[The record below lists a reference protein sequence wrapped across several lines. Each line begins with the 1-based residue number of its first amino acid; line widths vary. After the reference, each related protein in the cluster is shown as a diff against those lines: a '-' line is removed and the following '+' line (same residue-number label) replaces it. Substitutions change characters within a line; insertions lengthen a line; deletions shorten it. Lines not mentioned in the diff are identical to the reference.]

1 MKNKNRLI
9 VSGFPALGKTY
20 VTETFLERGYNV
32 QDSDSSGF
40 SKHEDFPKNYLDYI
54 RNSDANL
61 IFVSTHESV
70 VNGILNDPE
79 LNENYHIVM
88 PSFGMKDEIIDRM
101 IRRGSPEALCEIVM
115 NNYNDWIFE
124 LLKLNT
130 NLHVLSSG
138 QYMSDFVYVNCHGKF
153 VVL

>member
-1 MKNKNRLI
+1 MNNTKKLI
-9 VSGFPALGKTY
+9 VSAFPALGKTY
-20 VTETFLERGYNV
+20 VTDTFIERGYNV

-40 SKHEDFPKNYLDYI
+40 SKHADFPKNYLEYI
-54 RNSDANL
+54 QNSDANL

-70 VNGILNDPE
+70 VNGIINDPK
-79 LNENYHIVM
+79 LNENYHIVI
-88 PSFGMKDEIIDRM
+88 PHFHMKDEIIDRM

-124 LLKLNT
+124 LVELNR

-138 QYMSDFVYVNCHGKF
+138 QYLSDVVYVNCHGKF
-153 VVL
+153 AIL

>member
-1 MKNKNRLI
+1 MKNEKKLI
-9 VSGFPALGKTY
+9 VSAFPALGKTY
-20 VTETFLERGYNV
+20 ATETFMGRGCNV

-70 VNGILNDPE
+70 VSGIINDQE
-79 LNENYHIVM
+79 LNKNYHIVI
-88 PSFGMKDEIIDRM
+88 PDYSMKDEIIDRM

-115 NNYNDWIFE
+115 NNYDNWIYE
-124 LLKLNT
+124 LVELNR
-130 NLHVLSSG
+130 NLHVLTSG
-138 QYMSDFVYVNCHGKF
+138 QYLSDVVYVNCHGKF
-153 VVL
+153 AIL